1 MLLYNR
7 GSDGRISQRYSGQNI
22 TISLLDRP
30 DDDGPSL
37 TVNDIG
43 NFSIWCSQVG
53 VFFSLLEIP
62 DGLEVNPVSTIWLQL
77 YYSYKVL
84 LLCYKY
90 LTIGEVI

>member
-1 MLLYNR
+1 MVTVTMLLYNR

-43 NFSIWCSQVG
+43 NFSIWCSRFQ

-62 DGLEVNPVSTIWLQL
+62 DGLEVNPVSAISTAI
-77 YYSYKVL
+77 
-84 LLCYKY
+84 
-90 LTIGEVI
+90 

>member
-7 GSDGRISQRYSGQNI
+7 GSDGRLSQRYSGQNV

-37 TVNDIG
+37 TVSDIG
-43 NFSIWCSQVG
+43 YFSIWCSQFQ

-62 DGLEVNPVSTIWLQL
+62 DGLEINPVSTI
-77 YYSYKVL
+77 
-84 LLCYKY
+84 
-90 LTIGEVI
+90 VIQS